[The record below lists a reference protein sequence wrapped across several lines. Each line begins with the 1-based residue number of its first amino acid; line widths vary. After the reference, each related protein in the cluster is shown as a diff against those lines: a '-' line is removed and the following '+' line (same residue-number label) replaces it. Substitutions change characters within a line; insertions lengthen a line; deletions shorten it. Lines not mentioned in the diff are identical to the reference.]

1 MSNTSVSTTNFDS
14 TKKFLEEHQQQIIE
28 QSNYFLSA
36 WIVVQWFVG
45 ILISFKLFSI
55 DAAQQQ
61 YFYTCVSCA
70 GVTSLFAIFMTI
82 KYPSFACYVL
92 SIAQAFLCVIL
103 AYFAK
108 IDFSLALYSQMI
120 IALSILALYR
130 RASVLTLFYIFMVVH
145 HVAWNYVTTGN
156 SLGMLVNTQALIG
169 SGGWIVLIA
178 IFFIIHS
185 IRGRKE
191 IDKIVLKR
199 VELEKANEDIQ
210 LQAEKRAQEL
220 QSNKEALQQTNW
232 MKTGVTELNDKMR
245 GEQEIPVMAKN
256 ILSYLVPYLNS
267 QVAALYLKDRDNIFK
282 LVGSFAGKGQS
293 YLKEKFKWGE
303 GLPGQAAKEKK
314 RIVLDKAGG
323 MLSINAGLGRV
334 EIENILFLPLL
345 HEDDVKG
352 LLIIGGIH
360 KFASRQI
367 EFLEE
372 ASENIAIYFNT
383 ALSRLEMRKLL
394 EKTEQQRRE
403 LQKQNSEI
411 ITQQNIL
418 DLKNKQ
424 LEESNKHKSVFL
436 ANMSHELRTPL
447 NAIIGYSELLLEDA
461 EDMGEEDFVEDLNKI
476 KFAGKHL
483 LSLINGILDLSKIE
497 AGKMDLHIEKFNINE
512 MLGEILVTAEPL
524 ALKNSNTL
532 STDYA
537 EDLGEMRADL
547 VKVRQVLLN
556 LLSNAAKF
564 TESGTITLKTS
575 HKNGRVTFTI
585 SDTGIGLNPEQ
596 TDRLFEPFS
605 QADSSTT
612 RKYGGTGLGLTIS
625 KKFCE
630 MMGGSINVESEEGR
644 GSTFHVELPLTVKA
658 SEDDII
664 ENTSKGRLNHTTKVS
679 KKIPMKPSNKPDT
692 ILVIDD
698 DITIHDIMQRF
709 ADKEGY
715 NLEIAM
721 NGKEGLQ
728 MAEAVKPQTIFL
740 DVMMPNID
748 GWEVLKK
755 LKQNPQLA
763 DIPVIMISMVDKK
776 SMGFELGAAE
786 YLTKPLDLE
795 HLTKVLQKYRG
806 HETPSVLIVE
816 DDPDMQEMLVR
827 SLEKQGYETVVAEN
841 GESALQKIQEN
852 IPDLILLDLL
862 MPQMDGFQ
870 FLVNLRTSS
879 DWKDIPVVVV
889 SAKNITK
896 EDREKLSGSV
906 QKIIEKSQLSSDD
919 LMQKISTLIK
929 TSS

>member
-1 MSNTSVSTTNFDS
+1 MLNTSTSTTNSDS
-14 TKKFLEEHQQQIIE
+14 IEEFFEEHQQQTIA
-28 QSNYFLSA
+28 QANYFLSG
-36 WIVVQWFVG
+36 WIVLQWFVG
-45 ILISFKLFSI
+45 VLLSFKLFSI
-55 DAAQQQ
+55 GSMDVAQYN
-61 YFYTCVSCA
+61 YFLTCVGCA
-70 GVTSLFAIFMTI
+70 GVLSLFSIFTTI
-82 KYPSFACYVL
+82 KYSSFACYTL
-92 SIAQAFLCVIL
+92 SIAQACLCIIM
-103 AYFAK
+103 AYFSQG
-108 IDFSLALYSQMI
+108 DFSVALYSQI
-120 IALSILALYR
+120 IISLSILALYR
-130 RASVLTLFYIFMVVH
+130 NVNIFVLFYVFIITH
-145 HVAWNYVTTGN
+145 HITWYYVYTGN
-156 SLGMLVNTQALIG
+156 SLGVLGNEGSIVS
-169 SGGWIVLIA
+169 SGGWIILVA
-178 IFFIIHS
+178 IFFIAYS
-185 IRGRKE
+185 IAGKKE
-191 IDKIVLKR
+191 ILRIVSKR
-199 VELEKANEDIQ
+199 VDLERANQDIQ
-210 LQAEKRAQEL
+210 SQAEKREQEL
-220 QSNKEALQQTNW
+220 QSNKEALQQSNW

-293 YLKEKFKWGE
+293 YLTEKFKWGE
-303 GLPGQAAKEKK
+303 GLPGQAVKEKK
-314 RIVLDKAGG
+314 RLILD
-323 MLSINAGLGRV
+323 NAGDTLTINVGIGEIRV
-334 EIENILFLPLL
+334 ENILFLPLL

-352 LLIIGGIH
+352 LFIIGSAQ
-360 KFASRQI
+360 KFTIQQM
-367 EFLEE
+367 EFLDD

-411 ITQQNIL
+411 ITQQKIL

-424 LEESNKHKSVFL
+424 LQESNKHKSVFL

-461 EDMGEEDFVEDLNKI
+461 EEMGEEDFASDLNKI

-497 AGKMDLHIEKFNINE
+497 AGKMELHLEKFNINE

-524 ALKNSNTL
+524 ALKNSNRLETEYP
-532 STDYA
+532 DN
-537 EDLGEMRADL
+537 LGEMRADL

-564 TESGTITLKTS
+564 TDEGTITLKTS
-575 HKNGRVTFTI
+575 LTSDRVFFII

-630 MMGGSINVESEEGR
+630 MMGGEINVKSVEGK
-644 GSTFHVELPLTVKA
+644 GSVFSVELPLEV
-658 SEDDII
+658 EDNEEVVENIGI
-664 ENTSKGRLNHTTKVS
+664 ESKPLTH
-679 KKIPMKPSNKPDT
+679 KKIRVLDKPGT

-698 DITIHDIMQRF
+698 DITIHDVMQRF
-709 ADKEGY
+709 ANKEGY

-721 NGKEGLQ
+721 NGKEGLE
-728 MAEAVKPQTIFL
+728 MAASVNPQTIFL

-755 LKQNPQLA
+755 LKENPLLA
-763 DIPVIMISMVDKK
+763 NIPVIMISMVDKK

-786 YLTKPLDLE
+786 YLTKPLDLD
-795 HLTKVLQKYRG
+795 HLATVLQKYKDN
-806 HETPSVLIVE
+806 ETPSILIVE
-816 DDPDMQEMLVR
+816 DDQDMQEMMMR
-827 SLEKQGYETVVAEN
+827 SLEKQGYTAIVAEN
-841 GESALQKIQEN
+841 GQSALQKIEKN
-852 IPDLILLDLL
+852 VPDLILLDLL
-862 MPQMDGFQ
+862 MPQMDGFE
-870 FLVNLRTSS
+870 FLVKLRTDSQ
-879 DWKDIPVVVV
+879 WQNIPVVVV

-906 QKIIEKSQLSSDD
+906 QKIIEKSELSSDD
-919 LMQKISTLIK
+919 LMKKISTLIK
-929 TSS
+929 SSS